1 MNKPFNPGAAQS
13 DASAPFYIAATAS
26 FQEAWPRTLK
36 HGDTFAM
43 FDQHGDILNAAGNPA
58 GIFHR
63 DTRYLS
69 GSYLLIEGHRPMLL
83 SSTVRDDNVALT
95 VDLANPDIT
104 RGDEV
109 ALSRETLHLVR
120 TKFLWN
126 GACYERIA
134 VQNFDSIPHETRL
147 LLWFA
152 ADFADLFEVRGTH
165 RAKRGSC
172 HGERIGSDQVMFHYK
187 GLDGIDRYTH
197 MLFWPAPSLLDQHH
211 AAFDVKLAPGG
222 RWSLLSTVRFGPSAR
237 IGGPRFAPA
246 LRAAHRDLRNRARR
260 AAAVSTSNNLLN
272 KVLCRSVSD
281 LYMLITE
288 TPQGLYPYAGI
299 PWFSTAF
306 GRDGMITAMQ
316 MLWLDPNVAEG
327 ALRFLAAH
335 QATDYDE
342 ISEAEPGKIIHE
354 IRHGEMA
361 DLGEV
366 PFKHYYGSVDSTPLF
381 VMLAGRYFDRTGDR
395 ETIAQLWPNIEAAL
409 TWIDTCGDLD
419 GDGFVEYRQRTE
431 KGLNNQGWKD
441 SKDSIMHADG
451 RLAEGAIALVEVQA
465 YVFAA
470 KRHAA
475 KLARQLGHKERAEAL
490 ERQADSLRKRFE
502 QTFWCEDLGTYALAL
517 DGDKQPCRVKSSN
530 AGHALFAGIASTSR
544 ARKVAANLMRR
555 EAFSGWGIRTL
566 NSSEKRYN
574 PMSYH
579 NGSVWPHDNAMIAQ
593 GFSRY
598 GLKQEILK
606 VFTGLFDAVQTMDMR
621 LPELFCG
628 FPRRHGSGPTLYP
641 VACSPQAWASGTPLM
656 LLEAALGMSI
666 DSARNEIRFERPLLP
681 AFIDDIAI
689 KNLKVGANTIDL
701 LLQRH
706 GRDVVVD
713 VLSRSGDVRVVT
725 VT

>member
-1 MNKPFNPGAAQS
+1 
-13 DASAPFYIAATAS
+13 
-26 FQEAWPRTLK
+26 
-36 HGDTFAM
+36 
-43 FDQHGDILNAAGNPA
+43 
-58 GIFHR
+58 
-63 DTRYLS
+63 
-69 GSYLLIEGHRPMLL
+69 
-83 SSTVRDDNVALT
+83 
-95 VDLANPDIT
+95 
-104 RGDEV
+104 
-109 ALSRETLHLVR
+109 
-120 TKFLWN
+120 
-126 GACYERIA
+126 
-134 VQNFDSIPHETRL
+134 
-147 LLWFA
+147 
-152 ADFADLFEVRGTH
+152 
-165 RAKRGSC
+165 
-172 HGERIGSDQVMFHYK
+172 MFHYK

-197 MLFWPAPSLLDQHH
+197 MLFWPAPSLIDQHH

-222 RWSLLSTVRFGPSAR
+222 RSSLLCTVRFGQSAR

-246 LRAAHRDLRNRARR
+246 LRAAHRDVRNRARR
-260 AAAVSTSNNLLN
+260 AAAISTSNNLLN

-316 MLWLDPNVAEG
+316 MLWLDPNVAKG
-327 ALRFLAAH
+327 VLRFLAAH
-335 QATDYDE
+335 QATGYDE
-342 ISEAEPGKIIHE
+342 LSEAEPGKILHE

-381 VMLAGRYFDRTGDR
+381 VLLAGRYFDRTGDR
-395 ETIAQLWPNIEAAL
+395 ETIAQLWPHVEAAL
-409 TWIDTCGDLD
+409 KWIDNCGDLD

-470 KRHAA
+470 RRHAA
-475 KLARQLGHKERAEAL
+475 KLARQLGHKDRAEAL

-502 QTFWCEDLGTYALAL
+502 HAFWCEDLGTYALAL

-530 AGHALFAGIASTSR
+530 AGHALFAGIASAHR

-566 NSSEKRYN
+566 NSGEKRYN

-593 GFSRY
+593 GLSRY
-598 GLKQEILK
+598 GHKEEILK

-628 FPRRHGSGPTLYP
+628 FPRRPGSGPTLYP
-641 VACSPQAWASGTPLM
+641 VACSPQAWASGAPLM

-666 DSARNEIRFERPLLP
+666 DCARNEIRFERPLLP
-681 AFIDDIAI
+681 HFIDDIAI
-689 KNLKVGANTIDL
+689 KNLKVGANTVDL

-706 GRDVVVD
+706 GREVVAD
-713 VLSRSGDVRVVT
+713 VLSRTGDVRVVT